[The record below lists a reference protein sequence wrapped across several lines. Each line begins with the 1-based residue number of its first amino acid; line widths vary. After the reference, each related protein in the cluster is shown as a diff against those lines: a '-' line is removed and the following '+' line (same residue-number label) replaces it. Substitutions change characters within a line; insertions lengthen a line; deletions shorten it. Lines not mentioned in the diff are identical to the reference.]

1 MTFDAARANADT
13 LGLDHLPVTARD
25 DARRAAGAA
34 RLAAGAATEA
44 ERAAANAQVV
54 RILGSLA
61 LYYLPDV
68 DRGQL
73 ER

>member
-1 MTFDAARANADT
+1 MLAQERGSRT
-13 LGLDHLPVTARD
+13 
-25 DARRAAGAA
+25 RRSSPSTVKV